1 MPDVDADAAPL
12 LWSALLLP
20 VGDAAA
26 FAPLTAVA
34 VPAEPDA
41 AEEEA
46 EDMDED
52 ADDEVV
58 TACVGGTNVDVAVA

>member
-1 MPDVDADAAPL
+1 MPDADAAPL

-34 VPAEPDA
+34 VPAGPEAEDDDA
-41 AEEEA
+41 AEDEV
-46 EDMDED
+46 MDEV
-52 ADDEVV
+52 EVV